1 MDCSFL
7 FPNAGGELVTI
18 SFEEACQG
26 SHSIFTHGRGHGR
39 YCGGLGGRGFAGGHW
54 GEGSHSPNVEGCHKN
69 ATLASTIEN
78 GVRSVEAGNPVMDK
92 NPEHVIPPFQPA
104 VQPQERR
111 QLG

>member
-54 GEGSHSPNVEGCHKN
+54 GEGSHSPNVEGCHKMQRWQARLRIGFGRWRL
-69 ATLASTIEN
+69 AT
-78 GVRSVEAGNPVMDK
+78 
-92 NPEHVIPPFQPA
+92 Q
-104 VQPQERR
+104 
-111 QLG
+111 

>member
-54 GEGSHSPNVEGCHKN
+54 GEGSHSPNVEGCQKKMQRWQARLRIGFGRWRL
-69 ATLASTIEN
+69 AT
-78 GVRSVEAGNPVMDK
+78 
-92 NPEHVIPPFQPA
+92 Q
-104 VQPQERR
+104 
-111 QLG
+111 